1 MCRLRANFGLPIKAL
16 SFDLAD
22 RVRPSMT
29 TCTTYPF
36 LKGVHLWIR
45 FLP

>member
-22 RVRPSMT
+22 RVRASMGSVK
-29 TCTTYPF
+29 YF
-36 LKGVHLWIR
+36 V
-45 FLP
+45 

>member
-22 RVRPSMT
+22 RVRASMRGCQEFCVFRLT
-29 TCTTYPF
+29 NR
-36 LKGVHLWIR
+36 I
-45 FLP
+45 